1 MYVFSCC
8 EVTKNGQ
15 KTKGSGEKYRHFL
28 VRLALFADCRCP
40 LTVVV
45 QPVSAGRQCDVKGR
59 VGYSAASPLSALSSR
74 TPSEKVDCHSIIY
87 GISTNWPP
95 CDTDKAVS
103 SAMLDHSAAS
113 STVMSGFSSFSNCS
127 TRRQSIR

>member
-1 MYVFSCC
+1 MYILSCC
-8 EVTKNGQ
+8 EVNKNG
-15 KTKGSGEKYRHFL
+15 KKIKRSGEKYRHFL
-28 VRLALFADCRCP
+28 VRLALSSGCRCP
-40 LTVVV
+40 LTAEV
-45 QPVSAGRQCDVKGR
+45 QPVSAGRPCDVKGR
-59 VGYSAASPLSALSSR
+59 VGYSAVSPLSALSSR

-113 STVMSGFSSFSNCS
+113 STVMSGFSSFNNCP